1 LIQNLSLSAPNFK
14 ETLMV
19 VIKQGGTAETA
30 ISGVNETIDSIT
42 NHSFFLIAKWS
53 LEGEIVKESNKLTT
67 TS

>member
-1 LIQNLSLSAPNFK
+1 
-14 ETLMV
+14 MV

-53 LEGEIVKESNKLTT
+53 PEGEIVKESNKLTT